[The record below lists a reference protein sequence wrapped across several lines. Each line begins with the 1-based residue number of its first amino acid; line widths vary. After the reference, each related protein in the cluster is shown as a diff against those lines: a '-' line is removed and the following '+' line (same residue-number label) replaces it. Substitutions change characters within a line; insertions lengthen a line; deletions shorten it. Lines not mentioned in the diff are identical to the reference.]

1 MTTRAPAVL
10 KILPMWLVILSLF
23 ILPLSF
29 QAQIIEVSDFFLGNL
44 VTFLGRFRQTD
55 KPRHILDKDS

>member
-1 MTTRAPAVL
+1 MPWYHGRIIWPPPMPYALVAL
-10 KILPMWLVILSLF
+10 SLKKILPMWLVVLALF

-44 VTFLGRFRQTD
+44 VTFR
-55 KPRHILDKDS
+55 KV